1 MERQHGLNNQQQ
13 SLFRGHQNM
22 NGEPSPVHTWNR
34 ILKSFKKQWCKTV
47 SNNISILYMEIK
59 KVIVLVIAVLLPFS
73 CDFTECK
80 RIGDTNFYLL
90 PDWQGRGSYLYHDDD
105 ERGGFFPITHEGI
118 VRDVYWNQRFVIIK
132 CSQSD
137 DHNIKYWYI
146 IKNIKKYSWKRFEI
160 KQFKNVGEYEI
171 ALDTIGVSEKLMNH
185 TDGTIPWRIS
195 FTKP

>member
-1 MERQHGLNNQQQ
+1 MPRSTRE
-13 SLFRGHQNM
+13 
-22 NGEPSPVHTWNR
+22 
-34 ILKSFKKQWCKTV
+34 KSKTGICHV
-47 SNNISILYMEIK
+47 MQGQESKTCPCDFMEIK
-59 KVIVLVIAVLLPFS
+59 KVIILVIAALLPFS

-137 DHNIKYWYI
+137 DHSIKYWYI
-146 IKNIKKYSWKRFEI
+146 MNNIKKYSWNRFEI
-160 KQFKNVGEYEI
+160 KQFQNVGEYEI
-171 ALDTIGVSEKLMNH
+171 ALDTIGVSEKQMNH